1 VSARDFDF
9 WLGEW
14 EVRWDDGTH
23 SGTNV
28 IERIL
33 DGRVLLERFDGRPGI
48 ELQGMSLSVY
58 DEAARVWR
66 QTWVDNQGSYLEFAG
81 TLADGVMDLR
91 GKPNG
96 EPVRMQWRD
105 IRSDA
110 LTWLW
115 QRSDRKTWMTLWEL
129 QYRRRGRRRPASV
142 SPRRPS
148 P

>member
-14 EVRWDDGTH
+14 EVRWDGGTQ

-28 IERIL
+28 VERIL

-48 ELQGMSLSVY
+48 DLQGMSLSAY
-58 DEAARVWR
+58 DEAARMWR
-66 QTWVDNQGSYLEFAG
+66 QTWVDNQGNYLAFAG

-91 GKPNG
+91 GKRNG

-110 LTWLW
+110 LTWFW
-115 QRSDRKTWMTLWEL
+115 QRSVDGETWMTLWEL
-129 QYRRRGRRRPASV
+129 HYRRTKR
-142 SPRRPS
+142 
-148 P
+148 